1 MDSDLWTY
9 PVSYNMKGFICLGF
23 IEFGYR
29 IWQQIICIPME
40 SYSVPFMANWFFYTL
55 PKSGFRKHTEQSL

>member
-1 MDSDLWTY
+1 
-9 PVSYNMKGFICLGF
+9 MKGFICLGF